1 MLPWWGWLV
10 FWCVLLLGS
19 TLWLGVLARGV
30 WRRVKDLGGEV
41 ERASGLVA
49 ALEAR
54 VDEPGEVEPPPRTAA
69 TQPPHRMREE
79 YREQRAQQVAQ
90 RRVRRARRMPPW
102 ARVE

>member
-10 FWCVLLLGS
+10 LWGVLLVGS

-30 WRRVKDLGGEV
+30 WRRVKVLGGEV

-54 VDEPGEVEPPPRTAA
+54 VEEPGEVAPPPTAA

-79 YREQRAQQVAQ
+79 YREQWARQLAQ